1 MGVKEEET
9 RHFKTESSTSPRG
22 VGLDKT
28 GVVNT
33 LNTLMTSD
41 GYDKAYGGIPE
52 VRVEGDEDIVDR
64 RQLALTAS
72 TDYGSISTHKFLQ
85 DSRNSCLK
93 TKNPIDK
100 RKQKVPD

>member
-9 RHFKTESSTSPRG
+9 RHFKTETGTSPRE

-33 LNTLMTSD
+33 LMTSG
-41 GYDKAYGGIPE
+41 GYDKTYDGIPE
-52 VRVEGDEDIVDR
+52 VRVSGDVDIGDR
-64 RQLALTAS
+64 HQIALTAS

-85 DSRNSCLK
+85 DNRSSVLK

>member
-41 GYDKAYGGIPE
+41 G
-52 VRVEGDEDIVDR
+52 
-64 RQLALTAS
+64 
-72 TDYGSISTHKFLQ
+72 
-85 DSRNSCLK
+85 
-93 TKNPIDK
+93 
-100 RKQKVPD
+100 

>member
-28 GVVNT
+28 NV

-41 GYDKAYGGIPE
+41 GYDKTYDGIPE
-52 VRVEGDEDIVDR
+52 VRVEGDVDIDDR
-64 RQLALTAS
+64 RQVALTAS

-100 RKQKVPD
+100 RKQKAPD

>member
-9 RHFKTESSTSPRG
+9 RQFKTEPSTSPRG
-22 VGLDKT
+22 VGLDKI
-28 GVVNT
+28 GVV
-33 LNTLMTSD
+33 NTLMTSD
-41 GYDKAYGGIPE
+41 GYDKTYGGIPE